1 MRTHDNTLFIT
12 TQGSYLAREGD
23 NLLVRVEKETKAR
36 FPIHTLG
43 GLVCFGQV
51 SMSPPAMG
59 LCGDAGVSVSF
70 LTEWGK
76 FLARVEGAISGNV
89 LLRRRQYR
97 LAEDEPSA
105 AAIARAMVSAKV
117 ANSRTVLLRA
127 LRDYPDHAA
136 APSIETAIERL
147 AGTLHD
153 LQSLDTLDQIRGAE
167 GEAAQSY
174 FAVFD
179 HLITAQKE
187 RFQFQGRNRR
197 PPLDRVN
204 ALLSFLYAILGHDAR
219 AACESVGLDPQSGFL
234 HSLRPGRASLA
245 LDLMEEF
252 RAFLADRLVL
262 SLINRKQV
270 SPKGFRTTESGAV
283 EMDDDTRKIVLVAW
297 QKRKQEELQHPFL
310 KEKMT
315 VGLLLHIQA
324 RLLARHLRGDLD
336 AYPPF
341 FWR

>member
-12 TQGSYLAREGD
+12 TQGTYLAREGD

-59 LCGDAGVSVSF
+59 LCGDNGVSISF
-70 LTEWGK
+70 LKEQGE
-76 FLARVEGAISGNV
+76 FLARMEGPISGNV
-89 LLRRRQYR
+89 LLRRQQYQR
-97 LAEDEPSA
+97 AEDEVSCIK
-105 AAIARAMVSAKV
+105 IARAVVSAKI

-127 LRDYPDHAA
+127 LRDYPDHDAGAA
-136 APSIETAIERL
+136 IETAAERL

-153 LQSLDTLDQIRGAE
+153 LQSLDNLDTIRGAE
-167 GEAAQSY
+167 GESAQTY

-187 RFQFQGRNRR
+187 QFQFQGRNRR
-197 PPLDRVN
+197 PPRDNIN
-204 ALLSFLYAILGHDAR
+204 ALLSFLYAILAHDAR
-219 AACESVGLDPQSGFL
+219 SACESVGLDPQSGFL
-234 HSLRPGRASLA
+234 HALRPGRPSLA

-252 RAFLADRLVL
+252 RAMLTDRLVL

-283 EMDDDTRKIVLVAW
+283 EMNDETRKTVLVAW

-310 KEKMT
+310 NEKMT
-315 VGLLLHIQA
+315 IGLLLHIQA